1 MAWVTISPYPPRRG
15 GCATVGLDGCGLE
28 LKRKAEPGYPR
39 ELLPRE
45 ANLIR
50 STRASPSASLRI
62 RSARPWSSQGPPRRA
77 APRRKARW
85 RTCRVNP
92 ESASWAS
99 ANEPSPSS
107 RATRTLRRAHSRAA
121 APTPGLVPHTSH
133 PPLDPCPR
141 LRRLGTRGGWYC
153 AHTSLRRPRGR
164 PCGPTTR
171 ERCSR
176 RSRVDRAPSLSRDPR
191 RVSGAAS
198 CPGR

>member
-1 MAWVTISPYPPRRG
+1 MAPAAIPRTRHRPRRRSRGGPSMAWVTISPYPPRRG

-141 LRRLGTRGGWYC
+141 LRRRGTRGGWYRP
-153 AHTSLRRPRGR
+153 HISLCTAKTPRSTVWPHDAG
-164 PCGPTTR
+164 
-171 ERCSR
+171 EMFS
-176 RSRVDRAPSLSRDPR
+176 
-191 RVSGAAS
+191 
-198 CPGR
+198 